1 MVAKSNEKQSAAST
15 EIESQ
20 WKQFSTEEL
29 KSLQSFEDVEALFA
43 SREQEIVSAS
53 EELGDGFALIDNK
66 SILEKRPVMFVSWSF
81 SDGDFAEEFVSA
93 RVMCRLDNGT
103 VGKFVINDG
112 GSGIRKQLREY
123 SDSHKGDQG
132 GLFAAKGL
140 RVSEYDY
147 TDPDTGKV
155 SKAETWYIDTS
166 A

>member
-1 MVAKSNEKQSAAST
+1 MAASKNTAAST
-15 EIESQ
+15 EIEQ
-20 WKQFSTEEL
+20 KWQQFSTEEL
-29 KSLQSFEDVEALFA
+29 KNLQSFEDVEQLFA
-43 SREQEIVSAS
+43 SREETIVSAS
-53 EELGDGFALIDNK
+53 DELGDGFALIDNK

-81 SDGDFAEEFVSA
+81 SDGDFSEEFVSA

-103 VGKFVINDG
+103 VGKFVVNDG
-112 GSGIRKQLREY
+112 GSGIRKQLRDY
-123 SDSHKGDQG
+123 TDSHKGNQG